1 MFDNTATPCKY
12 RGVQYKTC
20 MEGEMLWLTANRA
33 LTPLH
38 GCAKEMKAAG
48 ASWSPP
54 SDPGTAGCRPR
65 PLSWV
70 LGIVIIYLLMMSG
83 ANCSSKLE
91 SWYFQALAGMNLK
104 EINVLAL
111 TKYFYNELPKYSW
124 EMGNQFPQLIG
135 KAVKSGLLGGLSK
148 STE

>member
-1 MFDNTATPCKY
+1 
-12 RGVQYKTC
+12 
-20 MEGEMLWLTANRA
+20 
-33 LTPLH
+33 
-38 GCAKEMKAAG
+38 
-48 ASWSPP
+48 
-54 SDPGTAGCRPR
+54 
-65 PLSWV
+65 
-70 LGIVIIYLLMMSG
+70 MMSG